1 MRAASKK
8 RAAQL
13 RTYSHLRVV
22 FLEGHPVC
30 EFPSGCLNAATDV
43 HHRAGRSGARLND
56 VDHWSALCR
65 SCHEWTTVNPRA
77 AYDLG
82 ISERRVS

>member
-1 MRAASKK
+1 MRAVSKK
-8 RAAQL
+8 RAAQN
-13 RTYSHLRVV
+13 RIYSKRRVE
-22 FLEGHPVC
+22 FLTARPVC

-43 HHRAGRSGARLND
+43 HHKAGRSGWRLLD
-56 VDHWSALCR
+56 EDRWVALCR
-65 SCHEWTTVNPRA
+65 ECHHYVTVNPKA